1 MTQLQLTYP
10 TARRHDQITSHLAGA
25 EHTASGQRAAHAE
38 RVVAL
43 LRSHYQPA
51 TYRELAAHLPDME
64 PVEVMR
70 RLNDL
75 AHAGLVLRGN
85 HRTCRV
91 SGRAAM
97 TWEAA

>member
-1 MTQLQLTYP
+1 MTQLQITYP
-10 TARRHDQITSHLAGA
+10 AARRHDPITSHLAGA
-25 EHTASGQRAAHAE
+25 EHTANGKRWAHLS
-38 RVVAL
+38 RVLDEV
-43 LRSHYQPA
+43 RREPGR
-51 TYRELAAHLPDME
+51 TYREIATHLPDLE

-70 RLNDL
+70 RLAD
-75 AHAGLVLRGN
+75 AASAGLAVRGN